1 MANLKASRPLLVIIG
16 LSVAATIGIAP
27 AIAHRDVE
35 RTPEI
40 WTADERLL
48 VADSESGDI
57 VVLDD
62 LREVERISTPLAP
75 ISLAR
80 SSDGTLAVALRGRN
94 TDRDHVTI
102 IDTAYDES
110 TGEARRPYV
119 ARTFVAQSPGGVSHG
134 RLPEF
139 DGVLG
144 IAEEGTGLLHLLDP
158 ASVSGLDAAT
168 GEQLAWHGGC
178 PGLHGGTA
186 AGDSVLFGCGNGILV
201 TPMDPQSEEPAHV
214 VSYPGEGRV
223 AAFHTGRDGVR
234 WGSTEGAQSALHRID
249 TTASTP
255 TIERL
260 ELANGPRTRTAIRTA
275 ATPGGEYLLVLT
287 HQGFLQIRDGGSGAL
302 LRETRIGERFD
313 LDFHEHVDRAEAPDL
328 APAVTH
334 VHVSLPGAGRIVKVD
349 LASGRV
355 LDKVKVDGMPTR
367 MVLLSQ
373 S

>member
-94 TDRDHVTI
+94 TDPDHVTI

-144 IAEEGTGLLHLLDP
+144 IAEEGTGLLHLLEP

-249 TTASTP
+249 TTAS
-255 TIERL
+255 
-260 ELANGPRTRTAIRTA
+260 
-275 ATPGGEYLLVLT
+275 
-287 HQGFLQIRDGGSGAL
+287 
-302 LRETRIGERFD
+302 IGERFD

-355 LDKVKVDGMPTR
+355 LHKVKVDGMPTR